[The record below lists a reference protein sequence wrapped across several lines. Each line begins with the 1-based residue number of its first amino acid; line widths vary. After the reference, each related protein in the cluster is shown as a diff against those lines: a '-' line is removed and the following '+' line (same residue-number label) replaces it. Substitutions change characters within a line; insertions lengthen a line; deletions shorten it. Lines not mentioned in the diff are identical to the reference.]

1 MGYWWLGHFQI
12 EMEQEILEK
21 GKIYVLFNL
30 AIIILYI
37 DTIMYAS
44 PV

>member
-1 MGYWWLGHFQI
+1 
-12 EMEQEILEK
+12 MEQEILEK